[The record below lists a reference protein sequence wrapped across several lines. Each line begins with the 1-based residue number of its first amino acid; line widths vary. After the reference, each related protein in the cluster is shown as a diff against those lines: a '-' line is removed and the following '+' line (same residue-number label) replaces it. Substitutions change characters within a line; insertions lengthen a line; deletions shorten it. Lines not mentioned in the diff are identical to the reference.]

1 MVAGS
6 EAADVGQ
13 IRRALE
19 AAHVGEE
26 PLDVGASLPA
36 VSGIG
41 DIESSGG
48 RVRITVTLPA
58 PSAAVREP
66 LESEIRGVVSAIE
79 GVSSVAVEW
88 SPTAADPGHRVAHL
102 PEIKNLIAVASGKGG
117 VGKSTVAV
125 NLAAGLADVGAAVG
139 LLDADVYGPN
149 APALL
154 GMDDGTPRATHDDRI
169 VPREAHGVSVM
180 SMDFVTDDDDPVIW
194 RGPLVDDLL
203 DQLTADVDWGFL
215 DYLIVDLPPGTG
227 DAQLSLV
234 QHLPLAGAVIV
245 TTPQPVATDDA
256 RRGLQG
262 FVRYD
267 VPILGI
273 VENMAGFE
281 CPDCGTGHD
290 VFDAGG
296 ADRLSE
302 EFEVPVLGRLPL
314 DPAVGT
320 LDGGDEAPT
329 PPGISVPG
337 IGRLQLPRTRAER
350 ERPTTL
356 APVGIREEAGDV
368 RTAAERMVVRT
379 ASRVNAL
386 ASGRV
391 DRVHGRDGTEGA

>member
-1 MVAGS
+1 MGTESRRDGLVGRARAALAAAEVG
-6 EAADVGQ
+6 ADVTDAGVADLG
-13 IRRALE
+13 ALE
-19 AAHVGEE
+19 VGT
-26 PLDVGASLPA
+26 
-36 VSGIG
+36 G
-41 DIESSGG
+41 DG
-48 RVRITVTLPA
+48 VVTVDVTLPLPPGELRA
-58 PSAAVREP
+58 TVER
-66 LESEIRGVVSAIE
+66 EIRGALAGLD
-79 GVSSVAVEW
+79 GVSSVECRFDPRV
-88 SPTAADPGHRVAHL
+88 PDPGVSVDLA
-102 PEIKNLIAVASGKGG
+102 PEVRNVVAVASGKGG

-125 NLAAGLADVGAAVG
+125 NLAVALAAAGASVG

-149 APALL
+149 APAML
-154 GMDDGTPRATHDDRI
+154 GLEDRTPEATHDDGM
-169 VPREAHGVSVM
+169 VPREAHGVKVM
-180 SMDFVTDDDDPVIW
+180 SMGFIAGEDDPVIW
-194 RGPLVDDLL
+194 RGPLVDDFLK
-203 DQLTADVDWGFL
+203 QLFGDVAWGSL

-227 DAQLSLV
+227 DAHLSLV